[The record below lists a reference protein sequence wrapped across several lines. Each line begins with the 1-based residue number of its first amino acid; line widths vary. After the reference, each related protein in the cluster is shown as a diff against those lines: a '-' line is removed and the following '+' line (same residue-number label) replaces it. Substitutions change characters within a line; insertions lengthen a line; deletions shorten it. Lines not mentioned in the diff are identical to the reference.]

1 MRHLACVFAFAS
13 LFASA
18 CVAPSA
24 APDLPDQPCE
34 QQSIPPAPDSIPPA
48 PDSIPPAPDSVPTAP
63 DGAGGQGGAGGADAG
78 TLS

>member
-1 MRHLACVFAFAS
+1 MRHILTCVIAFAP

-18 CVAPSA
+18 CIAPTA
-24 APDLPDQPCE
+24 APGMPDQPCE

-48 PDSIPPAPDSVPTAP
+48 PDSIPPAPD
-63 DGAGGQGGAGGADAG
+63 GAGGQGGAGGADAG